1 MTKMIDIQQLKMQFD
16 SQVVLA
22 GLDLT
27 VQPGEIIGLVG
38 ANGAG
43 KSTLINLML
52 GRLTPTQGQIR
63 ILGEQPNEKHHFNQ
77 VGAMTQGDVPLAR
90 LKVIE
95 ELALV
100 RSYYQTPLP
109 IETLLTLADLTE
121 HAQKLV
127 SQLSGGQLRRL
138 SFALAMAGNPQLL
151 FLDEPTVGMDV
162 GSRQKFW
169 QQIDCLKKQGKTI
182 ILTSHY
188 LEEIE
193 HIATRILI
201 LKAGEFQYDG
211 DFATLQ
217 RQFKDAQVSFTTTEP
232 LDRFTQW
239 SAVTSASQDGAKVTL
254 QVSDSDQVL
263 AQLAPL
269 LNTKVHDIR
278 IQASSLAD
286 IYREIMGE

>member
-1 MTKMIDIQQLKMQFD
+1 MIDIQQLKMQFD

-63 ILGEQPNEKHHFNQ
+63 ILGEQPNEKRHLNQ

-100 RSYYQTPLP
+100 RSYYQTPLAT
-109 IETLLTLADLTE
+109 EMLLTLANLME

-162 GSRQKFW
+162 GSRQQFW
-169 QQIDCLKKQGKTI
+169 QQIDDLKQQGKTI

-193 HIATRILI
+193 QIATRILI
-201 LKAGEFQYDG
+201 LKAGQFQYDG

-232 LDRFTQW
+232 LDSFTQW

-263 AQLAPL
+263 AQLVPL
-269 LNTKVHDIR
+269 LLTKVHDIR

>member
-1 MTKMIDIQQLKMQFD
+1 
-16 SQVVLA
+16 
-22 GLDLT
+22 
-27 VQPGEIIGLVG
+27 
-38 ANGAG
+38 
-43 KSTLINLML
+43 
-52 GRLTPTQGQIR
+52 
-63 ILGEQPNEKHHFNQ
+63 
-77 VGAMTQGDVPLAR
+77 MTQGDVPLAR

-100 RSYYQTPLP
+100 RSYYQTPLAT
-109 IETLLTLADLTE
+109 ETLLTLVNLTG

-162 GSRQKFW
+162 GSRQQFW
-169 QQIDCLKKQGKTI
+169 QQIDDLKQQGKTI

-193 HIATRILI
+193 QIATRILI
-201 LKAGEFQYDG
+201 LKAGQFQYDG

-232 LDRFTQW
+232 LDSFTQW

-269 LNTKVHDIR
+269 LLTKVHDVQV
-278 IQASSLAD
+278 QASSLAD
-286 IYREIMGE
+286 IYHDIMGE

>member
-1 MTKMIDIQQLKMQFD
+1 MIDIQQLKMQFD

-63 ILGEQPNEKHHFNQ
+63 ILGEQPNEKRHLNQ

-100 RSYYQTPLP
+100 RSYYQTPLAT
-109 IETLLTLADLTE
+109 EMLLTLANLTE

-162 GSRQKFW
+162 GSRQQFW
-169 QQIDCLKKQGKTI
+169 QQIDDLKQQGKTI

-193 HIATRILI
+193 QIATRILI
-201 LKAGEFQYDG
+201 LKAGQFQYDG

-232 LDRFTQW
+232 LDSFTQW

-269 LNTKVHDIR
+269 LLTKVHDIR